1 VGREDGSA
9 AKPQERVAWA
19 LRRADIAVQALKEQR
34 LRPLGMAGA
43 HYSLLMSV
51 YAEPGLAGAELARR
65 LGVTPQAIASLVA
78 RLEDQGQLERRP
90 HPRHRNVQE
99 LYLTDSGYAALQ
111 AADDEIAAIEQQIT
125 RRLAPADTVQLT
137 ALLARVADAARST

>member
-1 VGREDGSA
+1 
-9 AKPQERVAWA
+9 
-19 LRRADIAVQALKEQR
+19 
-34 LRPLGMAGA
+34 M
-43 HYSLLMSV
+43 
-51 YAEPGLAGAELARR
+51 
-65 LGVTPQAIASLVA
+65 A